1 MAYVPCCRDLTAA
14 APQPS
19 APRSGLLR
27 RLWNA
32 LHESRE
38 RAAEREIERF
48 VESSGGRLTDDI
60 ERRIAQRLI
69 GGDSRFPR

>member
-1 MAYVPCCRDLTAA
+1 MAYVPCCRDLTAV

-32 LHESRE
+32 LYESRE

-48 VESSGGRLTDDI
+48 VARNGGRLTDDL
-60 ERRIAQRLI
+60 ERRIAQRFI
-69 GGDSRFPR
+69 GDDSRFPR